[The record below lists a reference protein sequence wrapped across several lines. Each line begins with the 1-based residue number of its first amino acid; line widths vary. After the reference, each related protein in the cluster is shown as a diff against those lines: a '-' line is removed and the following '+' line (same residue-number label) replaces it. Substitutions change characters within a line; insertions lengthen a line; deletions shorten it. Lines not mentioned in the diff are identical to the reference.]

1 LIDTLVWFR
10 YSTFIPYF
18 HSAIK
23 NEAAMQV
30 LSTRESRM
38 QILTYKWVS
47 NFVEKILKIIIL
59 NFIHN
64 IFKKKIDKKGD
75 IKFSAHE
82 AHLE

>member
-1 LIDTLVWFR
+1 
-10 YSTFIPYF
+10 
-18 HSAIK
+18 
-23 NEAAMQV
+23 MQV

-38 QILTYKWVS
+38 QILTYIWVT

-64 IFKKKIDKKGD
+64 IFKKKNKKGD

-82 AHLE
+82 AYLE

>member
-1 LIDTLVWFR
+1 
-10 YSTFIPYF
+10 
-18 HSAIK
+18 
-23 NEAAMQV
+23 MQV

-38 QILTYKWVS
+38 QILTYNWVS

-64 IFKKKIDKKGD
+64 IFKKTNKKGD

-82 AHLE
+82 AYLE